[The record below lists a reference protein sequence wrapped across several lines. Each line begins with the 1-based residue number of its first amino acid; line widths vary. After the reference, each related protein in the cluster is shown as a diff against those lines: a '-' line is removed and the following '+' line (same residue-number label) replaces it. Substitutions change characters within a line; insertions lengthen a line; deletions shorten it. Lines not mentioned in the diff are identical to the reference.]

1 VIRRLAASLA
11 VAAVLA
17 VAAPG
22 LAAPAHAQQQQPPVV
37 TAGLQEISPW
47 VNPQSPL
54 RWRLLVTNHGSEP
67 LRNLTVQTWVGAPV
81 RFRSQFQ
88 TLVDDPGQAGLRTWL
103 DTFEVPGG
111 VVSPRSAI
119 SVKGQPVALPGRGDL
134 PGAVLPA
141 ALRVRAQTSAGPV
154 TATVS
159 TFVVYVS
166 EQVRNRLHAA
176 LLVPL
181 HDRSHR
187 SSSGDFVDS
196 SLAVQLAT
204 RAPLGAMA
212 EELARPAAGGVTMMV
227 DALLTEEATAMG
239 AAWVVRT
246 QLGVKQYAA
255 GSIQS
260 KTSQQFM
267 ANLRRAIGQNR
278 PGTIAYAD
286 GDLPAL
292 ARSGMESEALAAILA
307 GRQAIQAQTGV
318 APDTSL
324 AWPVSG
330 AIDAA
335 TLRPLA
341 RTSAETVVLDA
352 SRLAR
357 PAEGDVTPNA
367 TVNLSAGAGQPRLA
381 LVPDQALSAA
391 LSDRRATTPPAGR
404 PATTTPAEWAQRVL
418 AETAVVWLERPG
430 GNRPAPRGILL
441 APQQH
446 TWRPAPAFF
455 RALVR
460 GLTSAPWLQLEHAT
474 DLASQVPQGPGTGSR
489 QLAPVTAAEV
499 AQGLPRDFLRGVA
512 GARAKLTSFE
522 RVVGPDYPPLA
533 VFDRNLLIAESSD
546 WRGNSHQGRRR
557 SFAQSVELG
566 IEAFYR
572 QVSVEKTRF
581 TLTARQGPIPIRV
594 TNTSDQRLT
603 LVIRVSSPKVD
614 LPVTAQSFTVE
625 PKRAT
630 TQTVQ
635 VSTRTTGTFPIL
647 VEVLTPD
654 GAFTVASAEMVLVST
669 AFSRVALALTGGT
682 AGFLLLWWGRRLSRR
697 RPRGGRRVK
706 RRRPRRPSGPG
717 AEVSGAGTAE
727 PGTAAPTA
735 AEAVGLGAGTAEAV
749 GLGAAWAAEAPGPGG
764 TASASMPAGP
774 APPPGPG
781 EEAGPEQEPEE
792 PSLARSTGIMAVGT
806 LLSRV
811 TGMLRVI
818 VLVATLGVAES
829 KLADTYNVANT
840 TPNII
845 YELVLGGILS
855 SIFVPLFVEV
865 RRTRGREAAWHVA
878 RSVMT
883 VTFVVLGLLALA
895 TMASAP
901 WIIKLYIHGGDPV
914 QEAQAQQVGG
924 QLLAMFMP
932 QIVFYG
938 VGAVM
943 TGLLNANRRFG
954 VPMFAPILNNLV
966 VIAVGV
972 TFHLLVGSQVPQLG
986 EVTTG
991 QKLLLG
997 LGTTAGVVAM
1007 TMVQWPFLRRI
1018 GFRYRWVWDV
1028 RDPAMRKMAAL
1039 SAFTIGY
1046 VVVNQ
1051 LRYLITPV
1059 LAYGVKG
1066 GYTAYTTAFIFFQ
1079 LPHGVFAVSVI
1090 TALLPQMSE
1099 HAVAKDWDAFRSA
1112 VSRGVRLTAAVLLP
1126 AAVGYLALAG
1136 PIVQLLLVH
1145 GVVKQG
1151 SDSQLLLTRV
1161 LIVFVLGLVP
1171 FSTFQLTLRAFY
1183 ALQDTRTVF
1192 RLNLV
1197 AAAVNVVLD
1206 LLLFSLLPTPWKV
1219 PGLAAGHAI
1228 SYTVGAALL
1237 LSALSRRIGGID
1249 AGRVMG
1255 AVARMLAASVVMGV
1269 VAAAAA
1275 GATGRLL
1282 GPGLLADFTVVL
1294 AGVLAGVVTYL
1305 AAARGLRIEELRL
1318 LFAIAQRRR
1327 ARTRA

>member
-1 VIRRLAASLA
+1 MRRPAATLA
-11 VAAVLA
+11 VAAALT

-22 LAAPAHAQQQQPPVV
+22 LAAPAHARQQQPAAV
-37 TAGLQEISPW
+37 TAELQEISPW
-47 VNPQSPL
+47 VGPDSPL
-54 RWRLLVTNHGSEP
+54 RWRLLVTNRAQEP
-67 LRNLTVQTWVGAPV
+67 LRDLTVQTLLGAPV
-81 RFRSQFQ
+81 RFRSQLQ
-88 TLVDDPGQAGLRTWL
+88 ALAADPGTATPGTRV
-103 DTFEVPGG
+103 DTVEVPGG
-111 VVSPRSAI
+111 TFQGQGRIGVKSPPI
-119 SVKGQPVALPGRGDL
+119 VLPGRSDGS
-134 PGAVLPA
+134 PGAVLPLT
-141 ALRVRAQTSAGPV
+141 LRVRARTDAGQVSAS
-154 TATVS
+154 VS
-159 TFVVYVS
+159 TFVVYLS
-166 EQVRNRLHAA
+166 ERVRNRLGAA

-187 SSSGDFVDS
+187 DSRGDFVDS
-196 SLAVQLAT
+196 NLAVQLAAL
-204 RAPLGAMA
+204 APLGAMV
-212 EELARPAAGGVTMMV
+212 EELAKPRAAWVTMMV
-227 DALLTEEATAMG
+227 DALLTEEANAMG
-239 AAWVVRT
+239 GAWTIRPNPTASVPVP
-246 QLGVKQYAA
+246 A
-255 GSIQS
+255 GSIRS
-260 KTSQQFM
+260 TTSQRFM
-267 ANLRRAIGQNR
+267 TNLRRAVGQNR
-278 PGTIAYAD
+278 PSTLAYAD
-286 GDLPAL
+286 ADLPAL
-292 ARSGMESEALAAILA
+292 ARSGLESEALAAILA
-307 GRQAIQAQTGV
+307 GRQAIQAQTGA
-318 APDTSL
+318 APDTKL

-352 SRLAR
+352 SRLSK
-357 PAEGDVTPNA
+357 PADGDVTPNA
-367 TVNLSAGAGQPRLA
+367 TVNLSAGAGQPRRA
-381 LVPDQALSAA
+381 LVPDQVLATA
-391 LSDRRATTPPAGR
+391 LSDRRATA
-404 PATTTPAEWAQRVL
+404 TPAEWAQRVL
-418 AETAVVWLERPG
+418 AETALVWLERPG
-430 GNRPAPRGILL
+430 GDRPAPRGILL
-441 APQQH
+441 APLQH
-446 TWRPAPAFF
+446 TWRPAPVFF

-460 GLTSAPWLQLEHAT
+460 GLNGAPWLSLQHAN
-474 DLASQVPQGPGTGSR
+474 DLAGQVPQGPGTAAR
-489 QLAPVTAAEV
+489 QLVPVTAAEV
-499 AQGLPRDFLRGVA
+499 AQGLPGDFLRTVA
-512 GARAKLTSFE
+512 NARARLSSFQ
-522 RVVGPDYPPLA
+522 RVVGPDYPPYD
-533 VFDRNLLIAESSD
+533 VYDRNLLIAESSD
-546 WRGNSHQGRRR
+546 WRGNSRRGRRF
-557 SFAQSVELG
+557 SFAKSVERS

-572 QVSVEKTRF
+572 QVGVERARF
-581 TLTARQGPIPIRV
+581 TLTARKGPIPIRV
-594 TNTSDQRLT
+594 TNASGQRLT

-614 LPVTAQSFTVE
+614 LPVAAQSFTIE
-625 PKRAT
+625 PRRAT

-635 VSTRTTGTFPIL
+635 VSTRTTGTFPIR
-647 VEVLTPD
+647 VDVLTPD
-654 GAFTVASAEMVLVST
+654 GTFAVAGAEMVLVST

-682 AGFLLLWWGRRLSRR
+682 AGFLLLWWSRRLGRR

-706 RRRPRRPSGPG
+706 RRRQPR
-717 AEVSGAGTAE
+717 A
-727 PGTAAPTA
+727 
-735 AEAVGLGAGTAEAV
+735 
-749 GLGAAWAAEAPGPGG
+749 GPGG
-764 TASASMPAGP
+764 AEATATGPSASLGPLDGEPPDGTVPGSLSLAGGGGGDPSTSVARAP
-774 APPPGPG
+774 AP
-781 EEAGPEQEPEE
+781 AHGPEPRPEE
-792 PSLARSTGIMAVGT
+792 PSLARATGVMVVGT
-806 LLSRV
+806 LLSRI
-811 TGMLRVI
+811 TGLLRVM
-818 VLVATLGVAES
+818 VMVATLGVAES

-865 RRTRGREAAWHVA
+865 RQTRGREAAWHVA

-883 VTFVVLGLLALA
+883 VTFVTLGLLALV
-895 TMASAP
+895 TMVTAP

-914 QEAQAQQVGG
+914 QTAQAQQVGG

-954 VPMFAPILNNLV
+954 VPMFAPVLNNLV
-966 VIAVGV
+966 VITVGV
-972 TFHLLVGSQVPQLG
+972 TFHLLVGGDVPQLG
-986 EVTTG
+986 DVTTG

-1007 TMVQWPFLRRI
+1007 TMVQWPFLRKI

-1051 LRYLITPV
+1051 LRYLVTPV

-1099 HAVAKDWDAFRSA
+1099 HAVARDWTAFRSA
-1112 VSRGVRLTAAVLLP
+1112 VSRGTRLTAAVLLP

-1161 LIVFVLGLVP
+1161 LVVFVLGLVP
-1171 FSTFQLTLRAFY
+1171 FSTFQLILRAFY

-1197 AAAVNVVLD
+1197 SAAVNVVLD
-1206 LLLFSLLPTPWKV
+1206 LLLFNLLPTPWKV

-1228 SYTVGAALL
+1228 SYTVGAVLL

-1249 AGRVMG
+1249 AGRIMA
-1255 AVARMLAASVVMGV
+1255 AVARMLAASLVMGA
-1269 VAAAAA
+1269 VAAVAA

-1282 GPGLLADFTVVL
+1282 GSGLGADLAVVL
-1294 AGVLAGVVTYL
+1294 AGVLAGVVTYV
-1305 AAARGLRIEELRL
+1305 AAGRVLRIQELSL
-1318 LFAIAQRRR
+1318 LLAIVQRRR
-1327 ARTRA
+1327 ARPSA